1 MVHEFKIKKE
11 NFERALL
18 EKFPIMIAPNKEEFE
33 VGDIIKKIE
42 IDENENYTG
51 KEEILEVVNRIDI
64 TMNGYITIFLKRL
77 SKEEKNNG

>member
-1 MVHEFKIKKE
+1 MIHEFKIKKI
-11 NFERALL
+11 NFERALS
-18 EKFPIMIAPNKEEFE
+18 ENFPIMIDPNKEEFKI
-33 VGDIIKKIE
+33 GDFIKKIE

-51 KEEILEVVNRIDI
+51 KEEILEVINKIDI